1 MTPARRP
8 TAMMTTKNA
17 ATVFLICL
25 ALVVGGIVAHL
36 EPLAWVVPVV
46 VGGVIGTICLF
57 IVLID
62 VFSGSV
68 KHD

>member
-1 MTPARRP
+1 
-8 TAMMTTKNA
+8 MTTKRA
-17 ATVFLICL
+17 ATLFLICW
-25 ALVVGGIVAHL
+25 ALVVGGVITHL

-62 VFSGSV
+62 VFTGSV
-68 KHD
+68 KP